1 MSCFQHKLI
10 DMITNSFRNFILN
23 WEKIWKLLSVSY
35 CEMFLKINMVSRP
48 STVKLCDH
56 VHCETFLKINVSSI
70 YSQTLWSC
78 PLWDIPQNKCLV
90 HLRSNFV
97 IMSISLC
104 VVYVNAITAVYSG
117 ILSRK
122 FFTFLRYKCNTC
134 ILWPNLDDQA

>member
-70 YSQTLWSC
+70 YGQTLWSC
-78 PLWDIPQNKCLV
+78 P
-90 HLRSNFV
+90 F
-97 IMSISLC
+97 LC
-104 VVYVNAITAVYSG
+104 VLYMLM
-117 ILSRK
+117 LSQ
-122 FFTFLRYKCNTC
+122 LC
-134 ILWPNLDDQA
+134 ILVFYQGSFLLSSGTNVILVSFDLILMIKRRIYRVKKCMVL

>member
-70 YSQTLWSC
+70 YGQTLWSG
-78 PLWDIPQNKCLV
+78 P
-90 HLRSNFV
+90 F
-97 IMSISLC
+97 LC
-104 VVYVNAITAVYSG
+104 VLYMLM
-117 ILSRK
+117 LSQ
-122 FFTFLRYKCNTC
+122 LC
-134 ILWPNLDDQA
+134 ILVFYQGSFLLSSGTNVILVSFDLILMIKHRIYRVKKCMVL